1 MRLISM
7 EKGGNLSSVY
17 SRLVKAVTE
26 VGKKVRFSRHQRL
39 GFLTFCPTNLGTTIR
54 ASVHARFPKLSE
66 DYARFEEI
74 AAMYNLQIRGTK
86 GEHSESVGGVY
97 DISNKRRLGLSERE
111 VVFEMRNGVLELIK
125 QEKQLQGGTVA

>member
-1 MRLISM
+1 M

-26 VGKKVRFSRHQRL
+26 VEKKIRFSRHPRF

-66 DYARFEEI
+66 DYARFREI
-74 AAMYNLQIRGTK
+74 ANMYNLQKWQGFC
-86 GEHSESVGGVY
+86 Y
-97 DISNKRRLGLSERE
+97 DTELPLNNKNKNKKNVSTWNNVVTLSWIQIKNRRKIQ
-111 VVFEMRNGVLELIK
+111 N
-125 QEKQLQGGTVA
+125 